1 VSEPS
6 SRAPLPLLV
15 GAGLVVLEGLA
26 MLALAVLEALSL
38 STRRVELGVTTTIFF
53 AALGL
58 ALLLCARGLALLRSW
73 ARSPVVVTQLILLL
87 TAWSFRGGETTV
99 VAVVMAA
106 VSVVVLI
113 GVLHPA
119 STRALAADPT

>member
-1 VSEPS
+1 M
-6 SRAPLPLLV
+6 

-26 MLALAVLEALSL
+26 MLGLAVVELLNFSDQ
-38 STRRVELGVTTTIFF
+38 RVELGVTTTIFF

-58 ALLLCARGLALLRSW
+58 ALFLCARGLALVRSW
-73 ARSPVVVTQLILLL
+73 ARAPVVVIQLILLL

-99 VAVVMAA
+99 VAVALGVVAA
-106 VSVVVLI
+106 VVLI

>member
-1 VSEPS
+1 
-6 SRAPLPLLV
+6 V

-26 MLALAVLEALSL
+26 MLALAALEALSL

-58 ALLLCARGLALLRSW
+58 ALLFCARGLALLRSW

-99 VAVVMAA
+99 VAVVMAV